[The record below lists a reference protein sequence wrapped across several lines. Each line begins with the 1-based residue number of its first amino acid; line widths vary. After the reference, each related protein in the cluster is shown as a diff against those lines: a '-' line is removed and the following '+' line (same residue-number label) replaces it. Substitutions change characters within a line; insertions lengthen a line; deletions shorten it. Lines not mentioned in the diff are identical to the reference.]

1 MWPACPAC
9 PALGP
14 DFSCYVENEE
24 RSIARWGCP
33 RFSCMELFPHCV
45 NKFLYQLWAEDIWFH
60 RSALVPSP
68 HKLGE
73 SSGLPAELWGKRSAG
88 VGNHFR

>member
-1 MWPACPAC
+1 
-9 PALGP
+9 
-14 DFSCYVENEE
+14 
-24 RSIARWGCP
+24 
-33 RFSCMELFPHCV
+33 MELFPHCV

-88 VGNHFR
+88 VGESLPVEPPAQLAASCSAVLVFFFRDPLKIENHFFQ